1 MTTPTIDAPAHT
13 RDHHLSKDYTRAVLS
28 WLEAHGRRTVNGR
41 RVLELEM
48 SKVDQLTVAVVAGC
62 VLMLLVI
69 ASSTLRRRTP

>member
-1 MTTPTIDAPAHT
+1 MTTPTIDASAHT

-41 RVLELEM
+41 RVLELN
-48 SKVDQLTVAVVAGC
+48 KVDQLTVAVVAGC